1 MCLVEHFP
9 KIVNGHKPFGAF
21 SKSCF
26 IDVWQGPKY
35 ATCLL
40 LEQLLFQLFYSNCT
54 TVMVQI
60 SFDFKEKLANKLND
74 QLLNNNAK
82 LVFLILR
89 DTRAHE
95 GVQKC

>member
-1 MCLVEHFP
+1 
-9 KIVNGHKPFGAF
+9 
-21 SKSCF
+21 
-26 IDVWQGPKY
+26 
-35 ATCLL
+35 
-40 LEQLLFQLFYSNCT
+40 
-54 TVMVQI
+54 MVQI

-74 QLLNNNAK
+74 QLLNKNAK